1 MTGEFINETFISLI
15 TADMY
20 IIVAAIYGVCF
31 ALKRAKFFDDRFI
44 PLAAIVLGV
53 CFELLYMVHKGGFAA
68 EFVLRGIVAG
78 MAAVYCANIIK
89 QIGDD
94 NNDIQNL

>member
-1 MTGEFINETFISLI
+1 MTGEFVSETFMSLI
-15 TADMY
+15 TADLY
-20 IIVAAIYGVCF
+20 IVIAGVFSVCF

-53 CFELLYMVHKGGFAA
+53 CFELMYMAARGGAVVEA
-68 EFVLRGIVAG
+68 VLRGIIAG

-89 QIGDD
+89 QMGGGKE
-94 NNDIQNL
+94 